1 MQVKS
6 LILVG
11 TLEKYQFL
19 ILMIPK
25 VFLTYGVGDDRERFA
40 EFRQQNFSF
49 LFAQTFLGRTH
60 VRLFESYTGDCVQD
74 KLEYMI
80 EFSLGEDPI

>member
-1 MQVKS
+1 
-6 LILVG
+6 
-11 TLEKYQFL
+11 
-19 ILMIPK
+19 MIEN
-25 VFLTYGVGDDRERFA
+25 VLL
-40 EFRQQNFSF
+40 S
-49 LFAQTFLGRTH
+49 LGRTH